1 MSASAH
7 AIPILVIDDDPTS
20 LELAALERPAVVLTD
35 FHFAIAM
42 SGLDAT
48 RRLKAD
54 PLTAGI
60 PVVALTAL
68 AQRQAEQKARD
79 ARFDAYLTKPLD
91 ATTLRETVRRFV
103 NTTPG

>member
-54 PLTAGI
+54 PLTAASRWWPSRRSPSGR
-60 PVVALTAL
+60 PSRRRVTRGLTP
-68 AQRQAEQKARD
+68 
-79 ARFDAYLTKPLD
+79 T
-91 ATTLRETVRRFV
+91 
-103 NTTPG
+103 